1 MIRNKK
7 MWLFSSI
14 SIILACLLSLYYA
27 FPYFQERKERQ
38 VKVRAV
44 SIEEQRQNYESF
56 FNDFQDAKLII
67 DEETNSIAFYG
78 TKTVDFLLLE
88 ELEVTEAEDSS
99 EEITVNYSF
108 NYSADEN
115 LFCMS
120 IISQRNDD
128 ILEIDHL
135 IGTSFLS
142 ESEKIDIVFETD
154 EGLIFL
160 SELEENEII
169 QNCGWFSNILK
180 KVAAVSAVVA
190 VAAVVVA
197 VAVVAAP
204 AVVAAATTVGT
215 AAAVAGGTTAVG
227 SVAATAIATAATA
240 GAIAITASACAV
252 AATTIEDAIATPKD
266 ICYHTEHG
274 CGSDETGRDE
284 DYEEAKS
291 KGEPAP
297 NHRDETRENS

>member
-99 EEITVNYSF
+99 EEITVNFKMAERSKLLCVERF
-108 NYSADEN
+108 AQSV
-115 LFCMS
+115 FFKS
-120 IISQRNDD
+120 IQP
-128 ILEIDHL
+128 
-135 IGTSFLS
+135 
-142 ESEKIDIVFETD
+142 
-154 EGLIFL
+154 
-160 SELEENEII
+160 
-169 QNCGWFSNILK
+169 FS
-180 KVAAVSAVVA
+180 
-190 VAAVVVA
+190 
-197 VAVVAAP
+197 
-204 AVVAAATTVGT
+204 
-215 AAAVAGGTTAVG
+215 
-227 SVAATAIATAATA
+227 
-240 GAIAITASACAV
+240 
-252 AATTIEDAIATPKD
+252 
-266 ICYHTEHG
+266 
-274 CGSDETGRDE
+274 R
-284 DYEEAKS
+284 
-291 KGEPAP
+291 KGK
-297 NHRDETRENS
+297 NG